1 MCIYK
6 QISSLF
12 TKHSEWTHLYGRH
25 VLPLWQGIVV
35 FLIFSPLASPWY
47 AAPVH
52 VPDTLC
58 LSLIR
63 WAIMALGWACPQH
76 AVPVH
81 IRNRIFTLI
90 PLYTLWSWA
99 AIISPSVSGF
109 SPVLLTLV
117 GFIIVNICFPY
128 SFGILALY
136 LGNSFICCP
145 IEVWYLKFS
154 SEFLCLFWM

>member
-25 VLPLWQGIVV
+25 VLPLWQGILV
-35 FLIFSPLASPWY
+35 FLVFSPPRQSLIRCAC
-47 AAPVH
+47 AC
-52 VPDTLC
+52 PDTLC

-76 AVPVH
+76 AVPVP
-81 IRNRIFTLI
+81 IRNRIFTPI

-99 AIISPSVSGF
+99 AVISTSVSGF

>member
-1 MCIYK
+1 MNSPVRPPCFAPLARDCGILGF
-6 QISSLF
+6 QSPSP
-12 TKHSEWTHLYGRH
+12 
-25 VLPLWQGIVV
+25 VLDTLRLCMSPIRCACPWYVEPLWLLVE
-35 FLIFSPLASPWY
+35 
-47 AAPVH
+47 PVLN
-52 VPDTLC
+52 TLC
-58 LSLIR
+58 LSLLETEFLPWYR
-63 WAIMALGWACPQH
+63 SGPGLGWAG
-76 AVPVH
+76 
-81 IRNRIFTLI
+81 LG
-90 PLYTLWSWA
+90 WA